1 MTILCGGMGAA
12 CILYYIFLVL
22 HAGIFV
28 NFGWFWAVTGG
39 AFLLAAFLH
48 SIPDHPGALWAS
60 RILIAALAGL
70 ILLLGIL
77 CVVIVGDIHST
88 VPDNL
93 EYAVVLGA
101 QVRKTVPSRALLQ
114 RIEAAR
120 EAAGENP
127 ELVLILSGGQGPGE
141 EISEARC
148 MWNQLTGNGNDVDRL
163 TGKGIDEDRLTE
175 NGNDEDRLTENGID
189 ESRLTKN
196 GIDENQLTKN
206 GIDESR
212 LILEERSTT
221 TQENLRFSNQLTHC
235 SERPCAIISND
246 FHLHRALKIAR
257 KEGYRDVCGISAG
270 SELLMKPHYF
280 VREAVALLY
289 GKLRGTF

>member
-48 SIPDHPGALWAS
+48 SIPDRPGALWAS

-189 ESRLTKN
+189 ESRL
-196 GIDENQLTKN
+196 
-206 GIDESR
+206 
-212 LILEERSTT
+212 ILEEKSTT

>member
-1 MTILCGGMGAA
+1 MGAA

-39 AFLLAAFLH
+39 AFLLAAFLR

-189 ESRLTKN
+189 ESRL
-196 GIDENQLTKN
+196 
-206 GIDESR
+206 
-212 LILEERSTT
+212 ILEEKSTT